1 MFNIIAKGFDSIG
14 KSCQLGSV
22 NFDLSQ
28 FVGKKNEECWMEL
41 SNAKDKINMG
51 FKITILLPDQIE
63 NKEEFKQNI
72 EEEEFKEVIVPE
84 VVSEQ
89 EPDEET
95 LKKISEMQQLKV
107 QHYIQEIWKKFDT
120 DGNGTLDKAEF
131 KNFVSETMSEL
142 IGEDKTDLI
151 EQDFEKVFNGF
162 DADSGGS
169 INQEEM
175 YNFLETLF
183 GENYSKDIDVSAI
196 EQKRKQI
203 EQEQLNEIAKIKAK
217 IEEKD
222 TLLAAIDGK

>member
-1 MFNIIAKGFDSIG
+1 
-14 KSCQLGSV
+14 
-22 NFDLSQ
+22 
-28 FVGKKNEECWMEL
+28 MEL

-84 VVSEQ
+84 DVAEQ

-107 QHYIQEIWKKFDT
+107 QHYILDIWKKFDT
-120 DGNGTLDKAEF
+120 DGNGTLDKLEF
-131 KNFVSETMSEL
+131 KNFVNETMSEL

-162 DADSGGS
+162 D
-169 INQEEM
+169 
-175 YNFLETLF
+175 
-183 GENYSKDIDVSAI
+183 
-196 EQKRKQI
+196 
-203 EQEQLNEIAKIKAK
+203 
-217 IEEKD
+217 
-222 TLLAAIDGK
+222 